1 MYASEDVVDIS
12 NSYGASGLKLPP
24 LSPGKAG
31 ARPLWRAR
39 PARKRSSRARSADP
53 PRAADGPPTPGR
65 ALHRPWKLGWL
76 RLSRPF
82 ARSRR
87 VRGAPASTFTARQT
101 KNMLPGEEFITNSQ
115 EIVEY
120 YVRNGLGAPIKVFY
134 CVDAPVTDDSYTPYD
149 LAVVPKEHVE
159 NKDVEHYTVTSSGV
173 VHIPWCAERVHP
185 ARRVDARRLR
195 LHPAASDALLQ
206 VLPRAQDVQVLAWER
221 AAQDVCPRSR
231 QD

>member
-1 MYASEDVVDIS
+1 MAR
-12 NSYGASGLKLPP
+12 
-24 LSPGKAG
+24 SPGPKTKQPRTLG
-31 ARPLWRAR
+31 
-39 PARKRSSRARSADP
+39 RST

-65 ALHRPWKLGWL
+65 ASIGPGSWGGFDSHAPSPGPGA
-76 RLSRPF
+76 S
-82 ARSRR
+82 
-87 VRGAPASTFTARQT
+87 VGAPASTFTARQT

-173 VHIPWCAERVHP
+173 VHIRPGVQSEFTPLGEWMRDASVFTLLRQMRFFKMYLVHKMFKFWRANVRHKMYALVRAKIERKLFISKRTFNP
-185 ARRVDARRLR
+185 ALMEIG
-195 LHPAASDALLQ
+195 ALCNELGR
-206 VLPRAQDVQVLAWER
+206 P
-221 AAQDVCPRSR
+221 PPSP
-231 QD
+231 